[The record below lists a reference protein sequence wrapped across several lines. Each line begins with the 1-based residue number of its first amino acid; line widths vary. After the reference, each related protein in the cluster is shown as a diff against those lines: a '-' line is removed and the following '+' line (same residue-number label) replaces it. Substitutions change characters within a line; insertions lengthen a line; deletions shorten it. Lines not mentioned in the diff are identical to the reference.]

1 MTVLDAKVQTS
12 IANSVLCWLATI
24 APDGT
29 PNVSPKEI
37 FCAAGADRLCI
48 ADIASPN
55 SVANIRANPHVCVS
69 FVDVFRQKGFKLT
82 GTAHVIG
89 RRDPGFEDEA
99 AGLLRLAG
107 PAFPVRHAIIV
118 KVEKAARIIAP
129 SYVLLPDMDDAE
141 RLAGAYR
148 RYGVRPLQ
156 ADP

>member
-1 MTVLDAKVQTS
+1 MTVLDAQVQAS

-24 APDGT
+24 GPDGT

-37 FCAAGADRLCI
+37 FCAASEDRLCI

-55 SVANIRANPHVCVS
+55 SVANIRVNPRVCVS

-82 GTAHVIG
+82 GAAQVIG
-89 RRDPGFEDEA
+89 RRDPGFENEA
-99 AGLLRLAG
+99 AELLRLAG

-118 KVEKAARIIAP
+118 KVEKAVRIIAP
-129 SYVLLPDMDDAE
+129 SYVLHPGMDDAE

-148 RYGVRPLQ
+148 RYGVQPLH
-156 ADP
+156 AGA